1 MKAALLYGPADL
13 RVEEVPDRTPGPGEV
28 LVRVTA
34 SGVCPSD
41 IRTYT
46 GSASGSRAPWTP
58 GHEVAGVVAAAGP
71 DVELAEGDGVVLDW
85 RGVCGVCRECRRG
98 AANFCAALY
107 KYPIAGF
114 AEYTTMPV
122 TQTRSL
128 PPGLSAEAACFAEP
142 LACVV
147 NAHRAIPLDHLGD
160 DLLVIGAGPIGLLHT
175 QVARSRGAR
184 VIVAD
189 TRADRLETAKQ
200 VGAHDVVEVDGD
212 AGEDIR
218 ALTEGRG
225 ADAVVVTVGAPAVI
239 SSSLGMAARN
249 GTVNLFA
256 GTHPK
261 GTFELDPD
269 IPHYDQIS
277 LTGSHDFAPADFTA
291 ALRLLQFGMVD
302 TGPLVTHRF
311 GLEDVRAAFETTRA
325 QTGLKSIIVSRQEG
339 SQR

>member
-1 MKAALLYGPADL
+1 MKAALLYGPGDL
-13 RVEEVPDRTPGPGEV
+13 RVEEVPDLTPGPGEV
-28 LVRVTA
+28 VVRVTA

-46 GSASGSRAPWTP
+46 GSSGASRAPWTP
-58 GHEVAGVVAAAGP
+58 GHEVAGVITETGS
-71 DVELAEGDGVVLDW
+71 DVGFAVGDGVVLDW

-98 AANFCAALY
+98 AANFCEALD

-114 AEYTTMPV
+114 AEYTKMPV
-122 TQTRSL
+122 AQLRPL

-147 NAHRAIPLDHLGD
+147 NAHRVIPLPNLGD
-160 DLLVIGAGPIGLLHT
+160 DLLVVGAGPIGLLHT

-212 AGEDIR
+212 ATDDVR

-225 ADAVVVTVGAPAVI
+225 ADAVIVTVGAPAVI
-239 SSSLGMAARN
+239 ASSLGMAARN
-249 GTVNLFA
+249 GSVNLFA

-261 GTFELDPD
+261 GTFDLNPD

-277 LTGSHDFAPADFTA
+277 ITGSHDFAPADFTA
-291 ALRLLQFGMVD
+291 AIRLLQFGMVD
-302 TGPLVTHRF
+302 TAPLITHRF
-311 GLEDVRAAFETTRA
+311 ELADVQAAFETTRS
-325 QTGLKSIIVSRQEG
+325 QTGLKSIIVSR
-339 SQR
+339 